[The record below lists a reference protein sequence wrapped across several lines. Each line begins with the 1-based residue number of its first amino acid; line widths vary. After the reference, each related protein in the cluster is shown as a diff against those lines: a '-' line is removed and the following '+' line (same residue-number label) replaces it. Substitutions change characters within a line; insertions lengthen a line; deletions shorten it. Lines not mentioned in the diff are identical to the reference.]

1 MKKILLMIVLGVL
14 FLDLY
19 APQNGVVS
27 IGRCSPIQY
36 VSINDVK
43 DMLIEFKVQ
52 HYKIVLAQ
60 IRLESGNLTSF
71 LCRENKNLL
80 GMKFPVRRKTTAI
93 GSDHGYAVYD
103 NYRDCIKDM
112 VLWQESSYKKG
123 NNGDY
128 ILHLIDVY
136 AEDPNYIK
144 KLMELI

>member
-1 MKKILLMIVLGVL
+1 MKKILLMLFLGVL

-19 APQNGVVS
+19 APQNGVLTIVRS
-27 IGRCSPIQY
+27 SPIQY

-80 GMKFPVRRKTTAI
+80 GMKFPVRRKTTVP
-93 GSDHGYAVYD
+93 VYS

-112 VLWQESSYKKG
+112 ALWQESSYKKG

-128 ILHLIDVY
+128 ILHLVNTY
-136 AEDPNYIK
+136 AEDPQYIK
-144 KLMELI
+144 KLMKMI